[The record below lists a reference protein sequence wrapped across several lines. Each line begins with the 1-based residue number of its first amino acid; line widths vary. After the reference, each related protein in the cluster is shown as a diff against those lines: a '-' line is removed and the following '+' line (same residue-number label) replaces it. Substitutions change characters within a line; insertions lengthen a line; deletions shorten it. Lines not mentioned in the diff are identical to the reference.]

1 MIRAVIRN
9 RNIILFLSC
18 NNNHCYVAEA
28 YDYRPSKRFPE
39 SLPCGPQESCP
50 FLFANN
56 SIIGNPTKELC
67 NLIY

>member
-1 MIRAVIRN
+1 MQFDTG
-9 RNIILFLSC
+9 FLSILAAHR
-18 NNNHCYVAEA
+18 NLA
-28 YDYRPSKRFPE
+28 
-39 SLPCGPQESCP
+39 P

>member
-1 MIRAVIRN
+1 MQ
-9 RNIILFLSC
+9 FDTGFFE
-18 NNNHCYVAEA
+18 H
-28 YDYRPSKRFPE
+28 PG
-39 SLPCGPQESCP
+39 GPQESCP